1 VYVEK
6 KHKNIFVD
14 NKTSQTATNLLAES
28 EKAIQEGRSQYAY
41 ELALQATQV
50 VPESIDAWLLRATLA
65 PSLEERIACV
75 NRLNE
80 LAPGY
85 QDKYNLAFYALKE
98 LLDQDP
104 FLRYLEETDELYRVI
119 NAERLVLSIPKKR
132 APANSPSPDQ
142 ASPGPLRGAYRWLV
156 MAILG
161 LMLAGIGTVIFAPL
175 AAVAAL
181 RAQDS
186 IKSHSDRIS
195 STVVLIMAFGL
206 FVIGV
211 LFSILFI
218 LHWLG

>member
-1 VYVEK
+1 MYAKK
-6 KHKNIFVD
+6 KHRNVFVE
-14 NKTSQTATNLLAES
+14 NKTSQTLAKLFAES

-50 VPESIDAWLLRATLA
+50 VPESIEAWLLRATLA
-65 PSLEERIACV
+65 PTLEERIASV

-98 LLDQDP
+98 LLDKKP

-119 NAERLVLSIPKKR
+119 NEERMVLSIPKKR
-132 APANSPSPDQ
+132 SPVNSPSPDQ
-142 ASPGPLRGAYRWLV
+142 ASPGPLKGAYRLLIL
-156 MAILG
+156 AILG
-161 LMLAGIGTVIFAPL
+161 LLSAGIGTIIFAPL
-175 AAVAAL
+175 AALATM

-186 IKSHSDRIS
+186 IESHAERVS
-195 STVVLIMAFGL
+195 STVILIAAFGL

>member
-1 VYVEK
+1 MYVVK
-6 KHKNIFVD
+6 KQTNIFVD
-14 NKTSQTATNLLAES
+14 NKTSQAATNLLAES

-65 PSLEERIACV
+65 SSLEERIACV

-98 LLDQDP
+98 LLDKDP

-119 NAERLVLSIPKKR
+119 NAERMVLSIPKKR
-132 APANSPSPDQ
+132 APANSPAPDQ
-142 ASPGPLRGAYRWLV
+142 ASPGRMKGAYWWLTLS
-156 MAILG
+156 ILG
-161 LMLAGIGTVIFAPL
+161 LLLAGIGTVIFAPL
-175 AAVAAL
+175 AALAAV
-181 RAQDS
+181 RIQES
-186 IKSHSDRIS
+186 VQSHAERVS
-195 STVVLIMAFGL
+195 STVVLIAACVL
-206 FVIGV
+206 FMIGV

>member
-6 KHKNIFVD
+6 KQKSIFVD
-14 NKTSQTATNLLAES
+14 NQSSQRLTDLLAES
-28 EKAIQEGRSQYAY
+28 EKAIQEAKPQRAY
-41 ELALQATQV
+41 KLAVQATQV
-50 VPESIDAWLLRATLA
+50 VPESIEAWLLRATLA
-65 PSLEERIACV
+65 PSLDERILAV

-98 LLDQDP
+98 SLDRDP
-104 FLRYLEETDELYRVI
+104 FLRYLEETDELYRVV
-119 NAERLVLSIPKKR
+119 NAQRVVLSIPKKR
-132 APANSPSPDQ
+132 APVNSPSPDQ
-142 ASPGPLRGAYRWLV
+142 APPGPLKGAYRWLT

-161 LMLAGIGTVIFAPL
+161 LLLAGIGAVIFAPIT
-175 AAVAAL
+175 AFVTL

-186 IKSHSDRIS
+186 LQSRAERLS
-195 STVVLIMAFGL
+195 STVILIVAFGL

-211 LFSILFI
+211 LFSILFL